1 MAPQFNQGA
10 IIAPQPKE
18 VKMSVIKSLVGKSV
32 SKNVKFMGVDVSIS
46 KLSVSQVMEIQ
57 EKAKEGADQDNSA
70 LAVLQLIVSQA
81 VDGASE
87 LTTEDFMSF
96 PMDELSKLS
105 NEIMKFSG
113 VTGDQGK

>member
-1 MAPQFNQGA
+1 MAPKFNQGA

-18 VKMSVIKSLVGKSV
+18 SKMSTIKSLVGKSV
-32 SKNVKFMGVDVSIS
+32 SKNVKFMGVEVTIS
-46 KLSVSQVMEIQ
+46 KLSVAQVMEIQ
-57 EKAKEGADQDNSA
+57 DKAKEGADQDNSA

-113 VTGDQGK
+113 VTGEQGK